1 MSSFKPNTHH
11 NSITFLPCSLCGLVS
26 FKEIAFLTWFH
37 VCLQNSWKVNVL
49 EDIAIFPR
57 NYAIFCAWSNT
68 IISYCCSCCTVRV
81 FSFESELWISTATK
95 SIITPSFSRLLFQV
109 FTILMTH
116 SRCYYCKH
124 KTLRYFCL
132 LQTATR
138 LLWSTCDRCGWPN
151 GWTTRTN
158 MVSAFSCQIEEL
170 VYFSM
175 TPHACCLHQT
185 ESTFVLL

>member
-1 MSSFKPNTHH
+1 MRCLFTK
-11 NSITFLPCSLCGLVS
+11 FLKGEQTWRHRNFPAELLLRYILCVI
-26 FKEIAFLTWFH
+26 KDHYFLLLFL
-37 VCLQNSWKVNVL
+37 C
-49 EDIAIFPR
+49 
-57 NYAIFCAWSNT
+57 
-68 IISYCCSCCTVRV
+68 V

-158 MVSAFSCQIEEL
+158 MVSAFSCQIEVL

-175 TPHACCLHQT
+175 TPHACCLHRT